1 MFASDSSRL
10 HEGVAGPGGPTRP
23 LQSWKSIRCVLWF
36 GYASVSSDLLL
47 VRKSSDVG
55 WSGPRGPYTSIFTY
69 IVCHVLPMLAMFC
82 HVLPCFWTV
91 LIPRPHACSAP
102 RSRQTKAPL
111 ACRLREGSCA
121 CFLIYRLL
129 ATFGWPAHTH
139 TQWFTMVCIY
149 ARIISTCYSMWL
161 IP

>member
-1 MFASDSSRL
+1 MKGWQVPVVQRDRCSLGSPS
-10 HEGVAGPGGPTRP
+10 GVYCDLGM
-23 LQSWKSIRCVLWF
+23 LQSAVIYCSFVKVLMWD
-36 GYASVSSDLLL
+36 DL
-47 VRKSSDVG
+47 D
-55 WSGPRGPYTSIFTY
+55 PRGPYTYLHIDFY
-69 IVCHVLPMLAMFC
+69 IICHVLPMLAMFC

-111 ACRLREGSCA
+111 ACRSREGSCA